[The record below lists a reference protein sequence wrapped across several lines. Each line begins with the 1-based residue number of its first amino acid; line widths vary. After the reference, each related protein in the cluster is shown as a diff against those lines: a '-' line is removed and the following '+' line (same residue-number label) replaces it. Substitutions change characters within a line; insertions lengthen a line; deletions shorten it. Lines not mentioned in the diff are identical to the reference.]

1 MTAEERERRRREQQ
15 EESRRRRME
24 DPAYKQKR
32 LTQERERQRKLR
44 EDPDFRDAKK
54 AASRERWQRI
64 REEVN
69 AKDRERYRED
79 PEYRAIVLERNR
91 QRRQTEAHKG
101 WRKKRDAER
110 RAEQLGIKELV
121 PEGSVC
127 ALCGNP
133 DGPKR
138 AMLVRD
144 HDHNK
149 PLTESARGVLCTA
162 CNTHLGVIETRG
174 AAWLA
179 AAILYLLT
187 WHSQTAVSIA
197 ATLAGVLLRP
207 RQGPRVE
214 HPSTQESLWK

>member
-1 MTAEERERRRREQQ
+1 MTDDERLKRRREICRESQQ
-15 EESRRRRME
+15 RRLK
-24 DPAYKQKR
+24 DPAYREKR
-32 LTQERERQRKLR
+32 LAQARERQRRLR
-44 EDPDFRDAKK
+44 EDSNFREAKK
-54 AASRERWQRI
+54 KANRERWQRI
-64 REEVN
+64 RDEVN

-79 PEYRAIVLERNR
+79 PEYRAMVLERNR
-91 QRRQTEAHKG
+91 QRRQTEAHKN
-101 WRKKRDAER
+101 WRKKHAAER

-121 PEGSVC
+121 PDGSVC

-149 PLTESARGVLCTA
+149 PLAESARGVLCTA

-179 AAILYLLT
+179 AALLYLLT
-187 WHSQTAVSIA
+187 WRSQAAVSIV
-197 ATLAGVLLRP
+197 ATLAKVLLRP
-207 RQGPRVE
+207 RQSSRAERSPD
-214 HPSTQESLWK
+214 QESLWK